1 MLNVT
6 SEYSLIESQIYLFWA
21 NWTLVTL
28 KMLDP
33 LYEGLK
39 EPSSENLQAPYY
51 VHRKKISNDTFRKSF
66 EVTLRCGEKI
76 LSQQKK

>member
-1 MLNVT
+1 
-6 SEYSLIESQIYLFWA
+6 
-21 NWTLVTL
+21 
-28 KMLDP
+28 MLDP

-66 EVTLRCGEKI
+66 EVTLRSGEKI
-76 LSQQKK
+76 LSQQKKWVKFFTSGKTTCDTRV